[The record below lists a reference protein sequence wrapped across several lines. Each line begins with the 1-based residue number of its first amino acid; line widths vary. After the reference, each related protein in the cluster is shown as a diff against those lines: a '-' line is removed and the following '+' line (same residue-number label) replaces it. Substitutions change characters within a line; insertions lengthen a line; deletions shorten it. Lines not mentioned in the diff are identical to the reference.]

1 MKKSITLLAA
11 LIVASV
17 CSAQTLD
24 EIANKYYAANGL
36 ENLEKAQTM
45 SLQGKASQ
53 MGMEIPLTILVK
65 RPNKVKITQEFNGM
79 EIIVAFDGEKG
90 YMVNPMTGS
99 NDAVEIPA
107 EQLGSVQEYNMF
119 RDSFMDGFKAGRV
132 TLEGEETVDGKA
144 TFKVKITSEAGAA
157 TTLFIDEESYLT
169 VKSAQTV
176 NQMGQEMEVESYV
189 RERKD
194 VNGVKFG
201 TVIANFVNGAEMG
214 GLNIEKI
221 EFDIPIEDSV
231 FTLL

>member
-1 MKKSITLLAA
+1 MKKSMTLLAA
-11 LIVASV
+11 LIMASV

-45 SLQGKASQ
+45 TIQGKVSQ

-65 RPNKVKITQEFNGM
+65 KPNKVRITQEFNGM
-79 EIIVAFDGEKG
+79 EIIIAFDGAKG

-99 NDAVEIPA
+99 TDPVELPA
-107 EQLGSVQEYNMF
+107 EQLGGVQEYNMF

-132 TLEGEETVDGKA
+132 TLEGEEAVEGKP
-144 TFKVKITSEAGAA
+144 TFKIKITSETGTA
-157 TTLFIDEESYLT
+157 TTIFIDKESYLT

-189 RERKD
+189 RERRE
-194 VNGVKFG
+194 VNGIKFG
-201 TVIANFVNGAEMG
+201 TVITNFVNGAEMG
-214 GLNIEKI
+214 GMNLEKI
-221 EFDIPIEDSV
+221 EFDTPIDDSV
-231 FTLL
+231 FVLL

>member
-157 TTLFIDEESYLT
+157 TTLFIDKETYLT

-201 TVIANFVNGAEMG
+201 TVIVNFVNGAEMG
-214 GLNIEKI
+214 GLNLEKI
-221 EFDIPIEDSV
+221 EFDTPIEDSV